1 MKTMLITG
9 GSSGIGAACANYFAH
24 SYKIITV
31 SRSGNPTIKGDL
43 TDLEFTKSL
52 IEKLSIDILINNAG
66 ILSDSFEETF
76 NVNTAAASFLAA
88 GFYQKMNSGHI
99 INICS
104 TASHLRGWPDMPKER
119 IWYLASKAA
128 LKDLGIVLQNSR
140 NSNVKVTNLEPG
152 WVNTNFGNGQKEIPS
167 EEYENQT
174 QRQIPM
180 QPLDVART
188 IEWIL
193 QQPQHIVIHTLQMD
207 NFIINSSSDT

>member
-9 GSSGIGAACANYFAH
+9 GSSGIGAACADYFAH
-24 SYKIITV
+24 SYNIITV

-52 IEKLSIDILINNAG
+52 IEKLDIDILINNAG
-66 ILSDSFEETF
+66 TLSQSFEETF
-76 NVNTAAASFLAA
+76 NLNTAAASLLAA

-104 TASHLRGWPDMPKER
+104 TASHMRGWTDMPKER

-152 WVNTNFGNGQKEIPS
+152 WVNTNFANSREEVS
-167 EEYENQT
+167 SAEYENQT

-180 QPLDVART
+180 QPLDVARA
-188 IEWIL
+188 IDWIL
-193 QQPQHIVIHTLQMD
+193 QQPKHIVIHTLQMD
-207 NFIINSSSDT
+207 NFVLNATSQK